1 MKKVLKIIGC
11 LVGVILLVAVSYIIY
26 VFADYYRQEDNLELI
41 PDSSLSVVKEVPL
54 QQELSVTSWNIG
66 FGAYTDQYS
75 FFMDGG
81 KYSRAF
87 SEESVVENINSIAE
101 KLSSFNSDFYL
112 IQEVDVD
119 STRSYHVNQYD
130 LITSSFIEMDK
141 VYAQNYD
148 SPYLFYPLTEPHGK
162 SKAGIVTLSDYTV
175 TQALRRSLPIQSGF
189 AKFLDLDRCYS
200 ISRIPVDGG
209 KELILIN
216 FHLSAYT
223 TDPTVA
229 DSQLEMLYNDIT
241 AEYKNGNYVIC
252 GGDFNKDLL
261 VDSSAIFGV
270 SGEDYSWAQSFPYD
284 NVPEGFKV
292 IAPYDEAV
300 PVPSCRNADRPWNPE
315 TNFQLT
321 IDGFIISDNVEC
333 LKSDVIDLQFAYSD
347 HNPVYMNFKLN

>member
-175 TQALRRSLPIQSGF
+175 TQAL
-189 AKFLDLDRCYS
+189 
-200 ISRIPVDGG
+200 
-209 KELILIN
+209 
-216 FHLSAYT
+216 
-223 TDPTVA
+223 
-229 DSQLEMLYNDIT
+229 
-241 AEYKNGNYVIC
+241 
-252 GGDFNKDLL
+252 
-261 VDSSAIFGV
+261 
-270 SGEDYSWAQSFPYD
+270 
-284 NVPEGFKV
+284 
-292 IAPYDEAV
+292 
-300 PVPSCRNADRPWNPE
+300 
-315 TNFQLT
+315 
-321 IDGFIISDNVEC
+321 
-333 LKSDVIDLQFAYSD
+333 
-347 HNPVYMNFKLN
+347 